1 MFSSVVLSIA
11 LTAIPAVAPADGI
24 ERSSAALSGAAQDM
38 MGFEPSLYTGK
49 WFDPKWED
57 SRKCIMHRESRF
69 NYRAANSTSSARG
82 AYQFLDSKWR
92 DGLVWMLLPEAR
104 KAGLE
109 NEVEALRDIPIHK
122 WNRYWQDAAF
132 YTAWRH
138 GEGAK
143 HWHLEGLRRC

>member
-1 MFSSVVLSIA
+1 MFSSIVLSIA
-11 LTAIPAVAPADGI
+11 LLTAPAAAPSEI
-24 ERSSAALSGAAQDM
+24 SHRSSAALSGAAQDM
-38 MGFEPSLYTGK
+38 KGFEPSLYTGK

-57 SRKCIMHRESRF
+57 TRKCIMQRESRF
-69 NYRAANSTSSARG
+69 NYKAANGSSSARG
-82 AYQFLDSKWR
+82 AYQFLDRQWR

-109 NEVEALRDIPIHK
+109 DEVESLRDIPIHK

-143 HWHLEGLRRC
+143 HWHLNGALGC